1 MFFIVAG
8 PWNGIEEEYERHG
21 DLIWLDMDEIYATEI
36 STLTF
41 KTECFFSVLYEK
53 VVSVSNSVKFL
64 FKTDDDSYVDMDKLH
79 YTLVEQ
85 EWGGGLDYWGKCKQ
99 GAKPHRNT
107 VVPWQRKWFIPY
119 EAYSSNTYPTYGA
132 GAGYALSENFLQCAF
147 GQQKKHSA
155 QIWYMPNE
163 DVAIGMLAE
172 RCNVACVN
180 DDRIWLRYDKSRDHV
195 NMDLR
200 IIQHYVK
207 SDEEMQA
214 FHASTMI

>member
-1 MFFIVAG
+1 MAAG
-8 PWNGIEEEYERHG
+8 TGPG
-21 DLIWLDMDEIYATEI
+21 
-36 STLTF
+36 
-41 KTECFFSVLYEK
+41 
-53 VVSVSNSVKFL
+53 
-64 FKTDDDSYVDMDKLH
+64 
-79 YTLVEQ
+79 
-85 EWGGGLDYWGKCKQ
+85 
-99 GAKPHRNT
+99 
-107 VVPWQRKWFIPY
+107 
-119 EAYSSNTYPTYGA
+119 SS
-132 GAGYALSENFLQCAF
+132 SQS
-147 GQQKKHSA
+147 K
-155 QIWYMPNE
+155 MPNE